1 MIVVNPEDANHT
13 FDIIPRYYPSQIV
26 LTLYNEVTKEVD
38 ILDSTVIVLP
48 YPFFNVND
56 GIMTVNFPFTFT
68 EQAKYQIKITDENG
82 VVFRGKLISTSQIP
96 QDYKQ
101 TNNLYVYE

>member
-13 FDIIPRYYPSQIV
+13 FDIIPRYYPSSIV
-26 LTLYNEVTKEVD
+26 LTLYNEVTQLSE
-38 ILDSTVIVLP
+38 IVNQL
-48 YPFFNVND
+48 FIIND
-56 GIMTVNFPFTFT
+56 GIMTVSFTYEFT

>member
-13 FDIIPRYYPSQIV
+13 FDIIPRYYPSSIV
-26 LTLYNEVTKEVD
+26 LTLYNEVTQLSEVVNQLF
-38 ILDSTVIVLP
+38 II
-48 YPFFNVND
+48 ND
-56 GIMTVNFPFTFT
+56 GIMTVSFTYTFT